1 MQYFSIFPRTETLR
15 SICLLLTFSF
25 VSPTFV
31 SLAVCSA
38 TNLAKADDASVT
50 NATDVTNATNVTQS
64 ADALPIHG
72 IPGLQEQLDA
82 LSAPALCLYS
92 SEKNPTPSELDALA
106 KEKPVVITIPK
117 GVYHFYCDQGLIQEH
132 FVSNHDQDNPK
143 SVGISFQNLKN
154 VTFDGAGSTLIF
166 HGKMLPI
173 VLKNCANCT
182 LKNFEIDFSDPSISQ
197 VKVLANGPEGITVEI
212 AQDAKYEIE
221 DGRLF
226 FSGTQWRYS
235 PGTGIAFEEKT
246 RRLVF
251 TTSDVQVNLTDVRE
265 LRPRVVLCPN
275 WKNEKLIPG
284 TRVTL
289 RPWSRPACGVFVF
302 HDLNTTLEN
311 IQIHY
316 AEGMGVLAQMSENIH
331 LNGLSVCLR
340 EKNDARYF
348 TTQADATHFSGCK
361 GTILS
366 ENSLYES
373 MMDDAINV
381 HGTYLKVVERIDD
394 STLRGQYSHPQAY
407 GFHWGTIGDEIQ
419 FIRSNTMEA
428 LGDVNRIA
436 AIRAVDKP
444 TEHGAKIFEI
454 RFEKPVPAE
463 ISEKGTFGIEN
474 LTWTPEVIFRKNV
487 IRNNRARGA
496 LFSTP
501 KPTLVEENLFDHTS
515 GTAILLCGDCNGWF
529 ETGACRNVVIRK
541 NTFVNSLTNMFQ
553 FTNAIISIY
562 PEIPNLKDQKKFFH
576 GGKPDSIL
584 IEENLFKTFDNP
596 IVYAK
601 SIDGLT
607 FRKNRIE
614 KNSDYPAFHWN
625 QNSFLLER
633 ATNVKIEENESAFP
647 LTIERR

>member
-1 MQYFSIFPRTETLR
+1 MPYFPVFFKTELVH
-15 SICLLLTFSF
+15 SLCLLLVLSF
-25 VSPTFV
+25 ASP
-31 SLAVCSA
+31 SA
-38 TNLAKADDASVT
+38 CF
-50 NATDVTNATNVTQS
+50 ATDEVQS
-64 ADALPIHG
+64 LPEHG
-72 IPGLQEQLDA
+72 VPGLQARLDA
-82 LSAPALCLYS
+82 LSDPDLCLYS
-92 SEKNPTPSELDALA
+92 SEKNPTARELEALA
-106 KEKPVVITIPK
+106 NEKTTVVTIPK

-132 FVSNHDQDNPK
+132 FISNHDQDNPK

-154 VTFDGAGSTLIF
+154 VVFDGSGSTFIF

-182 LKNFEIDFSDPSISQ
+182 LKNFKIDFSEPSICQ
-197 VKVLANGPEGITVEI
+197 VKVLANKPEGITIEI
-212 AQDAKYEIE
+212 APNAKYEIE
-221 DGRLF
+221 EGRLF

-251 TTSDVQVNLTDVRE
+251 TTSDVPVNLTGVRE
-265 LRPRVVLCPN
+265 LRPGVILCPN

-284 TRVTL
+284 ARVAL
-289 RPWSRPACGVFVF
+289 RPWSRPACGIFIF
-302 HDLNTTLEN
+302 HNLNAALEN

-340 EKNDARYF
+340 GENDARYF

-366 ENSLYES
+366 ENALYES

-381 HGTYLKVVERIDD
+381 HGTYLKVVGRTDD

-407 GFHWGTIGDEIQ
+407 GFHWGTVGDEVQ
-419 FIRSNTMEA
+419 FIRSNTMETI
-428 LGDVNRIA
+428 GNVNRIA
-436 AIRAVDKP
+436 AIKAVDKP

-454 RFEKPVPAE
+454 RFEKPVPTE

-501 KPTLVEENLFDHTS
+501 KRTLVEENLFDHTS

-553 FTNAIISIY
+553 FTNGVISIY
-562 PEIPNLKDQKKFFH
+562 PEIPNLNEQKKFFH

-584 IEENLFKTFDNP
+584 IEENLFQTFDNP

-625 QNSFLLER
+625 KKSFLLER
-633 ATNVKIEENESAFP
+633 ATNVKIEDNESNVP
-647 LTIERR
+647 LTFECR